1 MGGSAAG
8 AADFLNRLAQAEAR
22 DASSL
27 EGPTPS
33 PTSPKGSPKGPR
45 VRHLSIGELTIERPS
60 VGRAIE
66 DLTLAEEERTSSTS
80 PAVKRLSS
88 SSTSPAVAC
97 PSLTTAAD
105 TAIPI
110 PPPLPVRRGGVGPPR
125 LASESPPEAGS
136 LTSRLHGGVTRALAR
151 APQQEPLRCRRRWQR
166 IYPPPTLRSRWPPGA
181 AARPWQTKWQPSAV
195 EQSRRGD
202 DDVKLEEE
210 LVTKYATEE
219 GEPELP
225 QWVPQ
230 WGAARKTERL
240 LRARQAKAEAEKA
253 STAAKGLAAE
263 EGLRVFIEYD
273 ASRSASPVMRAVMAL
288 RQRLYGPN
296 TAPNTSTIPW

>member
-1 MGGSAAG
+1 MPRRFGSYRGGGCRHPSAAGAAPEGHRWVGGSAAG

-136 LTSRLHGGVTRALAR
+136 LRSRLHGGVTRALAR
-151 APQQEPLRCRRRWQR
+151 APARAPPLS
-166 IYPPPTLRSRWPPGA
+166 PSLA
-181 AARPWQTKWQPSAV
+181 EDLPSANPP
-195 EQSRRGD
+195 QSLATWSRRLGRRN
-202 DDVKLEEE
+202 
-210 LVTKYATEE
+210 
-219 GEPELP
+219 GSH
-225 QWVPQ
+225 
-230 WGAARKTERL
+230 RL
-240 LRARQAKAEAEKA
+240 L
-253 STAAKGLAAE
+253 S
-263 EGLRVFIEYD
+263 
-273 ASRSASPVMRAVMAL
+273 SRGVA
-288 RQRLYGPN
+288 
-296 TAPNTSTIPW
+296 TTTSSWRRS

>member
-1 MGGSAAG
+1 MPRRFDGYRGGGCRHPSAAGAAPEGHRWVGGSAAG

-105 TAIPI
+105 PDADPAAS
-110 PPPLPVRRGGVGPPR
+110 PRVRRGGVGPPR
-125 LASESPPEAGS
+125 LPSGGPPAAGS
-136 LTSRLHGGVTRALAR
+136 VKSRLRGGVQRAPAR
-151 APQQEPLRCRRRWQR
+151 AP
-166 IYPPPTLRSRWPPGA
+166 PPPLATWSSRLGRPSGSHQRWSSRRVATTTTSSWRRSR
-181 AARPWQTKWQPSAV
+181 S
-195 EQSRRGD
+195 
-202 DDVKLEEE
+202 
-210 LVTKYATEE
+210 
-219 GEPELP
+219 
-225 QWVPQ
+225 
-230 WGAARKTERL
+230 
-240 LRARQAKAEAEKA
+240 
-253 STAAKGLAAE
+253 
-263 EGLRVFIEYD
+263 
-273 ASRSASPVMRAVMAL
+273 
-288 RQRLYGPN
+288 
-296 TAPNTSTIPW
+296 